1 MVNLGKIELIL
12 RKKNMNQVV
21 SLREKK
27 KSYFGVVNLMRGTK
41 EFKEKERIT

>member
-27 KSYFGVVNLMRGTK
+27 IIFWSGELN
-41 EFKEKERIT
+41 ERY

>member
-27 KSYFGVVNLMRGTK
+27 NHIL
-41 EFKEKERIT
+41 EW